1 MGSGDEVR
9 KGTEETITG
18 GGGDFASGE
27 TAAEETAAAAED
39 VNRCD
44 QSAVRMQHTAVCWL
58 DGRQAGKH
66 EANE

>member
-9 KGTEETITG
+9 EGTEETITG
-18 GGGDFASGE
+18 GGGGGGDFASGE
-27 TAAEETAAAAED
+27 TAAAED

-66 EANE
+66 EASE